1 MVVAPPSA
9 ACLGRAN
16 HGRGHEVT
24 HRDPN
29 EPLGADSPTEAYR
42 VQATPPA
49 GPYENGVAT
58 PAPTTPAVPPPT
70 KDRPSRVRWA
80 VAVAVV
86 ALVVVVSGVAA
97 ALLTGR
103 APNAKILA
111 WAPADSIIYGEF
123 RLDLPGDQRQNLAEF
138 LSHFPGFDDQAA
150 IDTKLDETLDQ
161 FLTSATN
168 GDQSYTA
175 DIEPWFD
182 GEVGFVAS
190 DLPNPGAS
198 VDPESLDTGSAAAL
212 LSVKDAALA
221 QAWFDGAVSDAN
233 PTTEDY
239 EGVTITVLP
248 EREGSRDG
256 SLGYAVTGDVAVI
269 GEVGS
274 VKHVLDTNGSSPLTG
289 DSTFAAALNSGS
301 GDHIGFIYYDFEA
314 YWDWA
319 MGLAAESNGDVEI
332 GAMPAAAVAETF
344 RDTLPAWGALWT
356 RVEGDALAF
365 QVTSAPPAQ
374 RLGPTENRASTLASR
389 VPATTVVYGETH
401 DYGKVITDM
410 LGMYDGVEIPE
421 EATQQLEQV
430 VGMFGGVEGIV
441 GWIGDVAFVVND
453 PGAGFEGGILIQP
466 TDATKAENL
475 FLTIRGMLSLG
486 GASLGLTVAD
496 EQHGDA
502 TITTVDFGDLRTL
515 MNMTGEAVPSAGLEM
530 FGGPDAHL
538 QLSWAVTDDLVVI
551 GLGPDFVRHV
561 LDTEPDASLAQ
572 SDRFESLL
580 GRTGTENAGQW
591 FMDVAAIR
599 TALEEAA
606 PDAPEML
613 QKYEREIKPF
623 LEPFDALVGSTVIG
637 GSNPDKAT
645 FLITVK

>member
-1 MVVAPPSA
+1 M
-9 ACLGRAN
+9 
-16 HGRGHEVT
+16 T
-24 HRDPN
+24 YRDPN

-42 VQATPPA
+42 VPSTPPA
-49 GPYENGVAT
+49 APYENGVAT

-70 KDRPSRVRWA
+70 KGRPTRVRWA

-111 WAPADSIIYGEF
+111 WAPEKSIIYGEF

-190 DLPNPGAS
+190 DLPNQGAS
-198 VDPESLDTGSAAAL
+198 VDPESLDTGSAAVL

-221 QAWFDGAVSDAN
+221 QAWFDGAVSDAG

-239 EGVTITVLP
+239 EGVTITVIP
-248 EREGSRDG
+248 APEGSNDG
-256 SLGYAVTGDVAVI
+256 PYGYAVTGNVAVL
-269 GEVGS
+269 GEVGA
-274 VKHVLDTNGSSPLTG
+274 VKDVLDTKGGSPLTG
-289 DSTFAAALNSGS
+289 DPAFSAALNSGS
-301 GDHIGFIYYDFEA
+301 GDHIGFVYYDFEA

-319 MGLAAESNGDVEI
+319 MGLAAENDGDVEI

-344 RDTLPAWGALWT
+344 RDTLPAWGALWV
-356 RVEGDALAF
+356 RVEGDALSM
-365 QVTSAPPAQ
+365 QVTSAPPERRMGAS
-374 RLGPTENRASTLASR
+374 ENRTSTLAAR
-389 VPATTVVYGETH
+389 APATSIAYAETH
-401 DYGKVITDM
+401 DYGKVITDTIGLYADM
-410 LGMYDGVEIPE
+410 PIPE
-421 EATQQLEQV
+421 GATQQLEQV

-453 PGAGFEGGILIQP
+453 PGEGFEGGILIQP

-475 FLTIRGMLSLG
+475 FLTLRGMLSLG
-486 GASLGLTVAD
+486 GASLGLSVTD

-502 TITTVDFGDLRTL
+502 TITTVDFGKLRTL
-515 MNMTGEAVPSAGLEM
+515 MNMTGEAVPSAGLDM
-530 FGGPDAHL
+530 FGGADAHL
-538 QLSWAVTDDLVVI
+538 QLSWTVTDDLVVI

-561 LDTEPDASLAQ
+561 LDTEPGASLAQ

-580 GRTGTENAGQW
+580 ARTGIENAGQY
-591 FMDVAAIR
+591 FVDVAAIR
-599 TALEEAA
+599 LALEEAA

-613 QKYEREIKPF
+613 QKYEREVKPF

>member
-1 MVVAPPSA
+1 M
-9 ACLGRAN
+9 
-16 HGRGHEVT
+16 T
-24 HRDPN
+24 FRDPN

-42 VQATPPA
+42 VPATPA
-49 GPYENGVAT
+49 APYENGVAT
-58 PAPTTPAVPPPT
+58 PAPTAPAVPPPA
-70 KDRPSRVRWA
+70 KGRPSRVRWA

-86 ALVVVVSGVAA
+86 ALVVAVSGVAA

-161 FLTSATN
+161 FLASATN
-168 GDQSYTA
+168 GDQSYIA
-175 DIEPWFD
+175 DVEPWFG

-190 DLPNPGAS
+190 SLPNMGAS
-198 VDPESLDTGSAAAL
+198 VDPESPDIGSAAVL
-212 LSVKDAALA
+212 LSVKDVELA

-239 EGVTITVLP
+239 NGVTITVVP
-248 EREGSRDG
+248 GPEGSRDG
-256 SLGYAVTGDVAVI
+256 PVGYAVTGDVAVL
-269 GEVGS
+269 GEVDV
-274 VKHVLDTNGSSPLTG
+274 VKEVLDTKGGSPLTG
-289 DSTFAAALNSGS
+289 DADFAAALNSGS
-301 GDHIGFIYYDFEA
+301 GDHVGFFYYDFGA

-319 MGLAAESNGDVEI
+319 MGLAAETGGNVEI

-356 RVEGDALAF
+356 RVEGDALSF

-389 VPATTVVYGETH
+389 VPGTTIVYGETH

-421 EATQQLEQV
+421 EATQQLDQV

-441 GWIGDVAFVVND
+441 GWIGDVAVVIND
-453 PGAGFEGGILIQP
+453 PGEGLEGGILIQP

-475 FLTIRGMLSLG
+475 FLSIRGMLSLG
-486 GASLGLTVAD
+486 GASLGLSVSD

-502 TITTVDFGDLRTL
+502 TITTVDFGGLREL
-515 MNMTGEAVPSAGLEM
+515 LAQGGETVPPEALEY
-530 FGGPDAHL
+530 FGGADAHL
-538 QLSWAVTDDLVVI
+538 QLSWTVTDDLVVI

-561 LDTEPDASLAQ
+561 LDTEPGASLAQ

-591 FMDVAAIR
+591 FVDVTAIR
-599 TALEEAA
+599 LALEEAT